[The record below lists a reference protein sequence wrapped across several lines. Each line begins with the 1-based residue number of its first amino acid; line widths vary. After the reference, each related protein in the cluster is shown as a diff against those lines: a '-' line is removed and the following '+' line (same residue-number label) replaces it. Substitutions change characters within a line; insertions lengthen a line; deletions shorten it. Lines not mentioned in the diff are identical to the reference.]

1 MISPHV
7 AKVQGWSL
15 IGKSYSRIHGYI
27 YIYGFNYE
35 MLDQTLLPKS
45 QLDDPPRL
53 AEHTSRP
60 EERASWYEQ
69 TVGDQ

>member
-1 MISPHV
+1 
-7 AKVQGWSL
+7 
-15 IGKSYSRIHGYI
+15 
-27 YIYGFNYE
+27 